1 MSRTGSRSTSAATMT
16 CSPPSARIRTTSRER
31 CWRWRSASTA
41 PGRAAGSKSR
51 ATSCASAWR
60 APESRARI
68 RAANHLRSRRPV
80 VADPLRRP
88 PLDVVAR
95 IEAAAS
101 RWNVLEH
108 PFYQRWSAGELTRS
122 ELAEYAA
129 QYRHAVVALADAA
142 EAAGDPEHAREGRE
156 HVALGDAFAARCGSV
171 ATDANTETRE
181 CGATWTAG
189 DDRLERL
196 AILYAI
202 ESAQP
207 AIAQTKLDGLV
218 SHYGFEE
225 GPATEYFSLHAERD
239 HEHAAH
245 SREWLE
251 KLATEEDAPRLAARA
266 EAAAHGNW
274 HLLDGVSQT

>member
-68 RAANHLRSRRPV
+68 RAADHLRSGRPV

-108 PFYQRWSAGELTRS
+108 PFYQRWSAGELTRH

-142 EAAGDPEHAREGRE
+142 AAAGDAEHAREERE
-156 HVALGDAFAARCGSV
+156 HIALWDAFAEGCGSIP
-171 ATDANTETRE
+171 ADANAETLD
-181 CGATWTAG
+181 CTTAWTAG

-196 AILYAI
+196 AVLYAI

-207 AIAQTKLDGLV
+207 AISTTKLEGLV
-218 SHYGFEE
+218 GHYGFEE

-239 HEHAAH
+239 HDHAAH
-245 SREWLE
+245 SKELLQ

-266 EAAAHGNW
+266 EAAARGNW
-274 HLLDGVSQT
+274 RLLDGIPT